1 MSFFFWKM
9 SEKVQNSETKKV
21 EIKETTHISTTWT
34 STKTGVGQSAPKAS
48 TKLIGGKKVL
58 FKSV

>member
-1 MSFFFWKM
+1 M

-21 EIKETTHISTTWT
+21 EIKQTTHISTTGT
-34 STKTGVGQSAPKAS
+34 STKTGVGKGAPKAS
-48 TKLIGGKKVL
+48 TKLICGKMVL

>member
-1 MSFFFWKM
+1 M